1 MKTLFSAIAILLSS
15 ISLYAT
21 TPTITEIKQLPLKDV
36 IKQAEDLFQQGD
48 LEEAYPYYQA
58 LYEMRKKTAINDLYK
73 LGKTALAAKKYNRAS
88 EYLVPLLP
96 KAKKFPLIHY
106 EYALTLKYQGEYVLS
121 SQHFQSYINSHQQDN
136 SNDYVQLANMHLQSC
151 QKILKE
157 QSNTSAWFLD
167 ESNDE
172 VNDSSLVYRAP
183 TPISKHKV
191 GFIEC
196 QTSKGTCLKKVYSD
210 GSIHDLNGAA
220 GNPTFNT
227 CSPHITA
234 DGETIFFAQQEMGQA
249 NYSIFTGKITPQ
261 GEIDHIR
268 KLSSG
273 INRAG
278 YSSTHP
284 TTGLTEQ
291 GQLILYFAS
300 TLPGSQ
306 GGYDIWY
313 SIQTTD
319 GNFTMAYNL
328 GTRINGAG
336 DDITPFYY
344 QTDGEL
350 YFSSEKPQ
358 GYGGLDVYKMTGE
371 KKRWLERH
379 AHQLE
384 NPVNSKGN
392 DFHYKK
398 RGQGKGSFSTDRK
411 GKEKTVKFKKIIGA

>member
-1 MKTLFSAIAILLSS
+1 MKTLFSGIVTLLLSLN
-15 ISLYAT
+15 LYAT
-21 TPTITEIKQLPLKDV
+21 TPTVAEIKQLPLRDV
-36 IKQAEDLFQQGD
+36 MAQAESLYNQGAY
-48 LEEAYPYYQA
+48 EEAYYYYQA
-58 LYEMRKKTAINDLYK
+58 LSEMRKRMPLNDWYK
-73 LGKTALAAKKYNRAS
+73 LGKTALAAKKYDLAANQLA
-88 EYLVPLLP
+88 PLLS

-106 EYALTLKYQGEYVLS
+106 EYALALKYKGEHVLS
-121 SQHFQSYINSHQQDN
+121 SQHFQSYINTHQQESN
-136 SNDYVQLANMHLQSC
+136 NDYVGLAEMHLQTC

-157 QSNTSAWFLD
+157 KANTSAWFLD
-167 ESNDE
+167 ESKDSKE
-172 VNDSSLVYRAP
+172 DSSVVYRAP

-196 QTSKGTCLKKVYSD
+196 QTNKGTCLKKVYSD
-210 GSIHDLNGAA
+210 GSIHDLSGAA

-227 CSPHITA
+227 CSPHIAA
-234 DGETIFFAQQEMGQA
+234 DGETIFFAQQEIGQA
-249 NYSIFTGKITPQ
+249 NYSIFSGVITPQ
-261 GEIDHIR
+261 GEIDNIK

-273 INRAG
+273 VNRVG

-284 TTGLTEQ
+284 TTALTEH

-328 GTRINGAG
+328 GTRINGTG

-358 GYGGLDVYKMTGE
+358 GYGGLDIYKMTGE
-371 KKRWLERH
+371 KKRWLERQ

-392 DFHYKK
+392 DFYYKK
-398 RGQGKGSFSTDRK
+398 HGQGKGSFSTDRK
-411 GKEKTVKFKKIIGA
+411 GKEKTVKYKKIIGA